1 MKITNL
7 SIEDIPKRLVNTL
20 FLNFAS
26 FYQHVSVDNT
36 VKTVV
41 KGVAIADIA
50 NPVITLTDSVLGHV
64 ILGIEDRNVTRVC
77 KIQNKSKMHIF
88 KVQDELH
95 LHKSI
100 LHTFTSTRICTIAH
114 HDTVSK
120 NNVRA
125 ESLFIV
131 WNQIVFIISHNP
143 LMHI

>member
-7 SIEDIPKRLVNTL
+7 SIEDIPKRLVNTPL
-20 FLNFAS
+20 FFLNFAS

-77 KIQNKSKMHIF
+77 KIQNKSKNAYF
-88 KVQDELH
+88 QSSRRVAP
-95 LHKSI
+95 S
-100 LHTFTSTRICTIAH
+100 
-114 HDTVSK
+114 
-120 NNVRA
+120 
-125 ESLFIV
+125 
-131 WNQIVFIISHNP
+131 
-143 LMHI
+143 